1 MSIPPTLLTLSFQLI
16 AASPYL
22 PQQYG
27 YADFNPSQSYYAFAS
42 AAGCFGNPP
51 LPQGNLSSSI
61 FECLV
66 KADSATL
73 QKASAVISGSGRFGT
88 WAFLPVT
95 DGVFIQQ
102 LPSQQLL
109 SKQVNGVNM
118 LVGNNAD
125 EGVAFTPQNIVTED
139 DFVAFV
145 QNTFPLFTDSDVQK
159 LLRYYP
165 STNAS
170 VDASTPL
177 FATTGNVSGATAL
190 NESSF
195 GTGQQQRADNLYAE
209 TTFVCPSY
217 WMAEAFTS
225 GSSSPGGYGPAR
237 KAYKYQFS
245 VVPAA
250 HGFDLGAF
258 FGPPSL
264 PGQGPDFLKAVQAI
278 WGNFITGSDP
288 SISQALVN
296 GANSMGESSF
306 SGVFPEFSIAEAY
319 QVNLNETGGMLESFM
334 AIAGVANGNASVYV
348 GAGLANAFNVVDAY
362 SWEGGRGARCDFWRS
377 VGELVPE

>member
-1 MSIPPTLLTLSFQLI
+1 MSILPPRLILSFQII

-22 PQQYG
+22 PQQYS
-27 YADFNPSQSYYAFAS
+27 YADFVPSQSYYAFAS
-42 AAGCFGNPP
+42 AVGCFGNPP
-51 LPQGNLSSSI
+51 LPQGNSSSSI
-61 FECLV
+61 FDCLV
-66 KADSATL
+66 SVDSAKL
-73 QKASAVISGSGRFGT
+73 QNASAAISASGRFGT

-118 LVGNNAD
+118 LVGNNAN
-125 EGVAFTPQNIVTED
+125 EGVAFTPQNIITED

-159 LLRYYP
+159 VLRYYP

-177 FATTGNVSGATAL
+177 FATTGNVSMPTAL
-190 NESSF
+190 NESIF
-195 GTGQQQRADNLYAE
+195 GTGQQERADNLYAE

-237 KAYKYQFS
+237 KAYKYQYS
-245 VVPAA
+245 VVPAPHA
-250 HGFDLGAF
+250 FDIGAF
-258 FGPPSL
+258 LGPQPL
-264 PGQGPDFLKAVQAI
+264 PPQGPGFVKAAQAI
-278 WGNFITGSDP
+278 WGNFITGNDP

-296 GANSMGESSF
+296 GDSSTGESSF
-306 SGVFPEFSIAEAY
+306 SGVFPEFSIAKSY
-319 QVNLNETGGMLESFM
+319 QVNLNETGGMLESEM
-334 AIAGVANGNASVYV
+334 AIAGVGNGNTSVYV
-348 GAGLANAFNVVDAY
+348 GAGLGNAFDVVDAY
-362 SWEGGRGARCDFWRS
+362 SWVGGRGARCDFWRS
-377 VGELVPE
+377 VAELVPE

>member
-1 MSIPPTLLTLSFQLI
+1 MSLQII

-27 YADFNPSQSYYAFAS
+27 YADFVPSQSYYAFAS

-51 LPQGNLSSSI
+51 LPQGKSSSSI
-61 FECLV
+61 FDCLI
-66 KADSATL
+66 KADSVTL
-73 QKASAVISGSGRFGT
+73 QNASAAISGSGRFGT

-118 LVGNNAD
+118 LVGNNAN
-125 EGVAFTPQNIVTED
+125 EGVAFTPQNIITED

-159 LLRYYP
+159 VLRYYP

-177 FATTGNVSGATAL
+177 FATAGNVSGATAL

-209 TTFVCPSY
+209 STFVCPSY

-237 KAYKYQFS
+237 KAYKYQYS
-245 VVPAA
+245 VVPAPHA
-250 HGFDLGAF
+250 FDLGAF
-258 FGPPSL
+258 LGPQPLSSQS
-264 PGQGPDFLKAVQAI
+264 PGFVKAAQAI
-278 WGNFITGSDP
+278 WGNFITGNDP

-296 GANSMGESSF
+296 GDSSTGASSF
-306 SGVFPEFSIAEAY
+306 SGVFPEFSIAESY
-319 QVNLNETGGMLESFM
+319 QVNLNETGGMLESEM
-334 AIAGVANGNASVYV
+334 AVAEVGNGNASVYV
-348 GAGLANAFNVVDAY
+348 GAGLGNAFNVVDAY

-377 VGELVPE
+377 VAELVPE